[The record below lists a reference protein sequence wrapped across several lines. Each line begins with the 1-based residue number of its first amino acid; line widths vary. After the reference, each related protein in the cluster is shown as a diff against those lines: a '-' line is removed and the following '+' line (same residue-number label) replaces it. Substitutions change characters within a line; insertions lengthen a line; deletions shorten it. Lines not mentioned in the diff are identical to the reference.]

1 MKKTFTVYKYV
12 DTRNDEIVYIGLTDR
27 EMSLR
32 IKEHSREVKFR
43 PFLNYTKIY
52 YFTVKN
58 RTEMRIFEKLLINK
72 YSPVLNDSDKY
83 LETMDIVFAEP
94 TWYSYEDYLLTKN
107 DIKNQIATNPKKKRK
122 RRKINHAE
130 ENKHTFELIDYI
142 ISEISKNPN
151 ITEILVPKHLTK
163 IRKNHCLYF
172 TVGNLHISDTLP
184 FASIVDEKNESEI
197 ILLPTNALQQLNH
210 IKYND
215 KVQYD

>member
-1 MKKTFTVYKYV
+1 MTKTYTVYKYV

-32 IKEHSREVKFR
+32 INEHSREVKFR
-43 PFLNYTKIY
+43 PFLNHTKVY

-58 RTEMRIFEKLLINK
+58 RAEMRIFEKLLINK

-94 TWYSYEDYLLTKN
+94 TWYAYEDYLLTKN
-107 DIKNQIATNPKKKRK
+107 DLKNQIATNPKKKQK
-122 RRKINHAE
+122 RRRINHAE

-142 ISEISKNPN
+142 ISEISKNPD
-151 ITEILVPKHLTK
+151 ITEILVPKHLTR
-163 IRKNHCLYF
+163 IRTSHCFYF
-172 TVGNLHISDTLP
+172 TVGNCHISATLP
-184 FASIVDEKNESEI
+184 LTSIIDEKNESEI